1 MRVCNFVNIQFRFHI
16 MDINKVELAAVS
28 FFSCYVTKMML
39 FVLILL
45 LSVTMFS
52 PTAAQAD
59 MLFDFQMKMAEK
71 DDMEAQFKVGE
82 MYETGFGVEKDL
94 AEATKWIT
102 KAAGRGHETARF
114 KLLYWDL
121 KKNGMTNSNKIN
133 LGSLKAKAK
142 QNNPQALYYLG
153 KMYSRG
159 VGVKKNTNNAEEWL
173 SKAALAGVPE
183 AERELVVVRERQQK
197 LAAKHR
203 AAEKKQAE
211 LKAKQERE
219 RQAQVAERKRIK
231 AQQQAQK
238 RAEENAR
245 AEELA
250 RQNAEAEARE
260 NASKLANDNAEKA
273 RLLQTKQAEQS
284 QAKLAAKKEEMMKK
298 QAAKEAKQKASFE
311 SDPCSGKSARFLST
325 CK

>member
-1 MRVCNFVNIQFRFHI
+1 
-16 MDINKVELAAVS
+16 
-28 FFSCYVTKMML
+28 
-39 FVLILL
+39 
-45 LSVTMFS
+45 MFS
-52 PTAAQAD
+52 PTVAQAD

-71 DDMEAQFKVGE
+71 DDKEAQFKVGE
-82 MYETGFGVEKDL
+82 MYETGFGVEQDL

-133 LGSLKAKAK
+133 LGALKAKAK

-183 AERELVVVRERQQK
+183 AERELVVVRERQQQ
-197 LAAKHR
+197 LAEKRRAAQ
-203 AAEKKQAE
+203 AAEKRQAE
-211 LKAKQERE
+211 LKALRERE
-219 RQAQVAERKRIK
+219 KQAQVAERKRIQ
-231 AQQQAQK
+231 AQQQAQQ

-250 RQNAEAEARE
+250 RQN
-260 NASKLANDNAEKA
+260 
-273 RLLQTKQAEQS
+273 
-284 QAKLAAKKEEMMKK
+284 
-298 QAAKEAKQKASFE
+298 
-311 SDPCSGKSARFLST
+311 C
-325 CK
+325 